1 MLSSAALPLALLFFG
16 ATTLIIADLAR
27 RRSRLLI
34 ERRVNLVVGRGSGA
48 TVTFGTQLKARSKQF
63 DERLRGVFAL
73 GARRSWGMHIRAV
86 VLMPAAVISGG
97 LVWVLAHPT
106 LGLPA
111 WLATLLA
118 VIASFLGPR
127 SLLMREQQRTERQ
140 FTELFPDALDTAVR
154 MLRAGL
160 PITSG
165 LQFISTTAAPPVSTV
180 FAMIANQAEIGIP
193 IEEVLETNSQEV
205 GLPDFRYFAVAVVLQ
220 RATGGNL
227 ASTLEILSEIIRKRR
242 AVRLKAK
249 SATAEIRV
257 SAYVLGALPFLVVG
271 ALLLINPDYLTPLF
285 ADRRGHL
292 ILALAGGSLLVALLL
307 MRQMIRRV
315 TNI

>member
-1 MLSSAALPLALLFFG
+1 MLSSAVLPLALFFFG
-16 ATTLIIADLAR
+16 AITLIVAHVAN
-27 RRSRLLI
+27 RRSHLRI
-34 ERRVNLVVGRGSGA
+34 ERRVDLVAGPRTGA
-48 TVTFGTQLKARSKQF
+48 AGAFGAQLKARSKQF

-73 GARRSWGMHIRAV
+73 GASRSWGMHAGAV
-86 VLMPAAVISGG
+86 VLIPAAVISGG
-97 LVWVLAHPT
+97 LVWVLVHTT
-106 LGLPA
+106 LGLSA
-111 WLATLLA
+111 WLAALLA
-118 VIASFLGPR
+118 VVASFLGPR

-165 LQFISTTAAPPVSTV
+165 LRFISTTAAPPVGTV

-249 SATAEIRV
+249 SATAEIRI
-257 SAYVLGALPFLVVG
+257 SAYVLGALPFLAIG

-285 ADRRGHL
+285 ADPRGHL
-292 ILALAGGSLLVALLL
+292 ILALAGGSLLVALLS